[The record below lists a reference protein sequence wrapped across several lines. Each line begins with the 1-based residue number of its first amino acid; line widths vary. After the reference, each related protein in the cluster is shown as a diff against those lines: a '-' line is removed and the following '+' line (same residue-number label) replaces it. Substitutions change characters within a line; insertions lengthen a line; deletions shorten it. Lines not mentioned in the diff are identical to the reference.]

1 MLIPL
6 AVVDDVAI
14 LDPRTHNNMLHP
26 VYVLFDSRTMSHN
39 HHPTPPPPPPWSV
52 NMYNNVPRRLM
63 SHNHHPTPP
72 PPPPWSVNMYN
83 NVPRRLMSHYHNNV
97 PTRLLSNNG
106 NNVPNGNNVSS
117 RLMSHNGNN
126 FSSRL
131 MSHNRINVSSRS
143 TSSTSRN
150 NVSSRFTS
158 STVSMVDETLV
169 YDSTINSN
177 IPRTRSFNLHHNN
190 NGTRA
195 SSSPVNSGQN
205 TRNSAAVLMGV
216 QEHVTTSTI
225 DAESICCICL
235 VHLSNASSTPI
246 QLRCSHIFHT
256 DCIQKWVNIRQT
268 CPLCRADV

>member
-6 AVVDDVAI
+6 ALVDDVAI

-26 VYVLFDSRTMSHN
+26 VYVLFDSRTMSHY
-39 HHPTPPPPPPWSV
+39 HHPTTTPPPPWSV

-63 SHNHHPTPP
+63 SHNHNNVPTRLL
-72 PPPPWSVNMYN
+72 SHNHN
-83 NVPRRLMSHYHNNV
+83 NVPRRLMSHNQNNVPRRLMSHNHNNV
-97 PTRLLSNNG
+97 PTRLMSHNQ
-106 NNVPNGNNVSS
+106 NNVPRRLMSHNHNNVPTRLMSHNHNNVSS
-117 RLMSHNGNN
+117 R
-126 FSSRL
+126 F
-131 MSHNRINVSSRS
+131 

-158 STVSMVDETLV
+158 STVSVVDETLV
-169 YDSTINSN
+169 YDSTITSN
-177 IPRTRSFNLHHNN
+177 IPRTRSFNLHYNN

-195 SSSPVNSGQN
+195 SSSPVI
-205 TRNSAAVLMGV
+205 GV
-216 QEHVTTSTI
+216 QEHFTTSTT

-246 QLRCSHIFHT
+246 RLRCSHIFHT
-256 DCIQKWVNIRQT
+256 ECIQKWVNIRQT